1 MRYALD
7 SCLKGWSPV
16 HEPSTMNPSG
26 NTAILLPMD
35 ASLRINTANESWPE
49 VAEGQLS
56 VDIFETEDAI
66 VVQSAIAGVS
76 AEDLDISVNS
86 DMVTIRGQRARDARA
101 TSATMHYEECFW
113 GAFSRTVVLPSH
125 IRPSEAQAELKNGV
139 LTVTLPKEHATRGVV
154 IKVR

>member
-1 MRYALD
+1 
-7 SCLKGWSPV
+7 
-16 HEPSTMNPSG
+16 
-26 NTAILLPMD
+26 MD
-35 ASLRINTANESWPE
+35 APLRIKTDGESWPE

-76 AEDLDISVNS
+76 AEDLDIFVNS
-86 DMVTIRGQRARDARA
+86 DMVTIRGKRERDTRA

-139 LTVTLPKEHATRGVV
+139 LTVTLPKEGAGRGVALK
-154 IKVR
+154 IRS

>member
-1 MRYALD
+1 M
-7 SCLKGWSPV
+7 
-16 HEPSTMNPSG
+16 
-26 NTAILLPMD
+26 
-35 ASLRINTANESWPE
+35 
-49 VAEGQLS
+49 AEGQLS

>member
-1 MRYALD
+1 MD
-7 SCLKGWSPV
+7 S
-16 HEPSTMNPSG
+16 
-26 NTAILLPMD
+26 
-35 ASLRINTANESWPE
+35 SLRIKTANESWPE

-76 AEDLDISVNS
+76 AEDLDIFVNS
-86 DMVTIRGQRARDARA
+86 DMVTVRGRRERDTRA

-125 IRPSEAQAELKNGV
+125 VRPSEAQAELKNGV
-139 LTVTLPKEHATRGVV
+139 LTVTLPKEGAVRGVAV
-154 IKVR
+154 NVR

>member
-1 MRYALD
+1 MFCGCVNLIYL
-7 SCLKGWSPV
+7 
-16 HEPSTMNPSG
+16 E
-26 NTAILLPMD
+26 PMD
-35 ASLRINTANESWPE
+35 SSLRIKTANESWPE

-76 AEDLDISVNS
+76 AEDLDIFVNS
-86 DMVTIRGQRARDARA
+86 DMVTVRGRRERDTRA

-125 IRPSEAQAELKNGV
+125 VRPSEAQAELKNGV
-139 LTVTLPKEHATRGVV
+139 LTVTLPKEGAVRGVAV
-154 IKVR
+154 NVR

>member
-1 MRYALD
+1 
-7 SCLKGWSPV
+7 
-16 HEPSTMNPSG
+16 MNPAR
-26 NTAILLPMD
+26 NAAILLAMD
-35 ASLRINTANESWPE
+35 SPLRIQTNNESWPE

-76 AEDLDISVNS
+76 AEDLDIFVNS
-86 DMVTIRGQRARDARA
+86 DMVTVRGQRARDARA
-101 TSATMHYEECFW
+101 TLATMHYEECFW

-139 LTVTLPKEHATRGVV
+139 LTVTLPKERTGQGVV
-154 IKVR
+154 VKVK

>member
-1 MRYALD
+1 MYLMPVLRLRQSDILEQMD
-7 SCLKGWSPV
+7 S
-16 HEPSTMNPSG
+16 
-26 NTAILLPMD
+26 
-35 ASLRINTANESWPE
+35 SLRIKTANESWPE

-76 AEDLDISVNS
+76 AEDLDIFVNS
-86 DMVTIRGQRARDARA
+86 DMVTVRGRRERDTRA

-125 IRPSEAQAELKNGV
+125 VRPSEAQAELKNGV
-139 LTVTLPKEHATRGVV
+139 LTVTLPKEGATRGVAV
-154 IKVR
+154 NVR